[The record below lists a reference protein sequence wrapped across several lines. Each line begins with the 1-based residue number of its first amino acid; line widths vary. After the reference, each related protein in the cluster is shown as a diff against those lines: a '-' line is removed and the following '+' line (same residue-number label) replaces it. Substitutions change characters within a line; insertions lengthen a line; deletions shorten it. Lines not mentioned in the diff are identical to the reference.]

1 MLCDF
6 LNPTIFW
13 EYEVAK
19 LDADEW
25 CPFIIKQV
33 FNRNVVALP
42 LAIPSLIDYY
52 GAERVEQLLRE
63 EVWLSGE
70 GIQTARQYFPHL
82 QNGDFRATARIDRRN
97 RQLRRRGAYNPKL

>member
-13 EYEVAK
+13 EYEVDK

-33 FNRNVVALP
+33 FNRNVVSQP
-42 LAIPSLIDYY
+42 LAIPSLIAYY
-52 GAERVEQLLRE
+52 GKDRVEQLLRE
-63 EVWLSGE
+63 ELWLSGE
-70 GIQTARQYFPHL
+70 GIQTARQYFPYL
-82 QNGDFRATARIDRRN
+82 RNRDFRAWGRICRRN